1 MLMETCTD
9 PYLTLDVWTKDD
21 LAVFVELAAQGKGR
35 REIAE
40 LMNLPLSEIVHAAL
54 KYSMVLPS

>member
-9 PYLTLDVWTKDD
+9 SYVALDAWTKEDFSF
-21 LAVFVELAAQGKGR
+21 FVELAAQGKGR

-40 LMNLPLSEIVHAAL
+40 IMNLPLSEIVRATL
-54 KYSMVLPS
+54 KYSLILPS